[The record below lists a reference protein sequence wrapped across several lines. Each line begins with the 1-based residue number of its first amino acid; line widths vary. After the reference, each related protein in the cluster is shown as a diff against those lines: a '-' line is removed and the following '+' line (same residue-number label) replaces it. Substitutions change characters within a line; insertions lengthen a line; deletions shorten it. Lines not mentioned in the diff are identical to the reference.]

1 MDDVVLMEEHHCR
14 KNNNMCTC
22 GHYAVHDTV
31 RVATPKRGSVLTNI
45 IKYKHLHKLLGMSY
59 IIA

>member
-1 MDDVVLMEEHHCR
+1 
-14 KNNNMCTC
+14 MCTC
-22 GHYAVHDTV
+22 GHYAVHATV
-31 RVATPKRGSVLTNI
+31 RVATPKRASALTSI